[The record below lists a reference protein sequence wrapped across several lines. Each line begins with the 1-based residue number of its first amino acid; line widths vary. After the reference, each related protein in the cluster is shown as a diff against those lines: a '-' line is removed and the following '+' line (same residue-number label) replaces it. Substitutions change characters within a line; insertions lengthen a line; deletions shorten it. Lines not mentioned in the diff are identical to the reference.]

1 MFKKFIAATVAT
13 LVIATASVSASTQAE
28 AHGIGGLGI
37 AASILGGVVIGTA
50 IASQPHRDYVEEDVV
65 VCKKVLYED
74 DYGNR
79 YWKKICR

>member
-1 MFKKFIAATVAT
+1 MFKKFITATLAT

-50 IASQPHRDYVEEDVV
+50 IASQ
-65 VCKKVLYED
+65 
-74 DYGNR
+74 
-79 YWKKICR
+79 